1 MDYYDILYL
10 YLFGDSI
17 ASYLVLNYDILGDF
31 LTILW
36 KFPVHPYS
44 YMTQL

>member
-10 YLFGDSI
+10 YLFGDGI

-31 LTILW
+31 FDYHLEISSISL
-36 KFPVHPYS
+36 F
-44 YMTQL
+44 